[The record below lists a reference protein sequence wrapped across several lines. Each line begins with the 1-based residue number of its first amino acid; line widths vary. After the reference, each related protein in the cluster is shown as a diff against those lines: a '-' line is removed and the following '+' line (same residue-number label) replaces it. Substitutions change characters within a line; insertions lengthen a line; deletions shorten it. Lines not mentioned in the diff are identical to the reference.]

1 MPNTTGG
8 KNYKKSKH
16 VSGSFE
22 PAFIDRQPDQMYG
35 RIIKNLGNK
44 NLLVYCNDNRTRLC
58 HIRGSMRKR
67 VWINVGDIVL
77 ISARDFEKKPSETG
91 KTYEKGDIVAKYDQE
106 HLSKLK
112 KQDDIN
118 PKLFMQLETADGAI
132 LKELSSRDDKNAPS
146 SLDALEFDFDYS
158 EEPKK
163 EGEEKKETGSESE
176 SDSDWCIDEI

>member
-16 VSGSFE
+16 VSSSFE
-22 PAFIDRQPDQMYG
+22 PAFIDRQADQMYG

-77 ISARDFEKKPSETG
+77 ISARPFEKKPSETG
-91 KTYEKGDIVAKYDQE
+91 KIYEKGDIVAKYDPE

-112 KQDDIN
+112 KMEDIN
-118 PKLFMQLETADGAI
+118 PKLFMQLETADGAV

-158 EEPKK
+158 EEKDK
-163 EGEEKKETGSESE
+163 QEEKKEGSESE